1 MKNRKQKQAK
11 NQKFLIIEIGIFVF
25 LCALIILNEILDLP
39 YIIFGGSATPINWI
53 EIVSETVIIFLVC
66 LVSVYILIILES
78 KRKQAVETLQEAHG
92 ELERLVEEQTA
103 ELLKTNEELKQEI
116 QERKRVEEENNN
128 LIYKMGERVKEL
140 QCLYGI
146 AESIRK
152 HDTLDEIFHDIIMNI
167 HQGWHY
173 SDYTRALIHFDGKD
187 YIEQI
192 FDKTKWKLHSDIN
205 IRGKRRGSIEVYYTK
220 EFPELD
226 IGPFLKEEK
235 NLIDGIA
242 QTLSEAIERKKAEKE
257 NQSSR
262 EQLHRLS
269 AHLQSVR
276 EEERANISR
285 EINVVLG
292 QSLTAIK
299 KDLSSLD
306 NVLPKE
312 QKNEHEKIKMLTELT
327 EDTIKSVQK
336 ISMNLRPSIFDD
348 LGLISTIKWQALE
361 FQKRFGINCMIT
373 TKGSDSDLDKNLTVN
388 LFRIF
393 QEILTNVARHAN
405 ATQVKSHLNIN
416 DKELIWEVSDNG
428 KGIPRDKLNDPKSL
442 GLFGMKERV
451 YPWKGRVDIKV
462 VEGEGTSVKIF
473 IPFNLAE

>member
-1 MKNRKQKQAK
+1 M
-11 NQKFLIIEIGIFVF
+11 
-25 LCALIILNEILDLP
+25 
-39 YIIFGGSATPINWI
+39 
-53 EIVSETVIIFLVC
+53 
-66 LVSVYILIILES
+66 LES
-78 KRKQAVETLQEAHG
+78 KRKQAFETLQKTHDKHK
-92 ELERLVEEQTA
+92 ELVKKQTA
-103 ELLKTNEELKQEI
+103 ELLKANEELTQEVKD
-116 QERKRVEEENNN
+116 RKRVEEENNN
-128 LIYKMGERVKEL
+128 LIYNMGERVKEL
-140 QCLYGI
+140 QCLYFI

-152 HDTLDEIFHDIIMNI
+152 RNTLDEIFHDIIMYI
-167 HQGWHY
+167 PQGWHY
-173 SDYTRALIHFDGKD
+173 PDYTRALIHFDGKD

-242 QTLSEAIERKKAEKE
+242 QTLSEAIERKKAEEE
-257 NQSSR
+257 NRSSR

-276 EEERANISR
+276 EEERASISR

-312 QKNEHEKIKMLTELT
+312 QKNGHEKIRMLKELT

-336 ISMNLRPSIFDD
+336 ISLDLRPSILDD
-348 LGLISTIKWQALE
+348 LGLVSATKWQALE
-361 FQKRFGINCMIT
+361 FQKRFGINCKIT

-416 DKELIWEVSDNG
+416 DKEIIWEVSDNG
-428 KGIPRDKLNDPKSL
+428 KGIPKDKLNDPKSL

-462 VEGEGTSVKIF
+462 VEGKGTTVKVS
-473 IPFNLAE
+473 IPFNPDE